1 MILISNPPLREE
13 GHVVAE
19 GVSEGLN
26 ARSIEI
32 DGESSASK
40 KTIFET
46 INIKE
51 RKQITYRRPGSGV
64 VGSRVWQ

>member
-1 MILISNPPLREE
+1 M
-13 GHVVAE
+13 AE

-32 DGESSASK
+32 DGESSASR